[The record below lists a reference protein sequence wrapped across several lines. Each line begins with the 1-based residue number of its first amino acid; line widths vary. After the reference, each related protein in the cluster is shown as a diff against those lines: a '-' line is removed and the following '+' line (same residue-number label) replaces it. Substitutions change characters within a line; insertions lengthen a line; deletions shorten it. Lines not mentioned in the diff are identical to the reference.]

1 VRARR
6 SRALSLA
13 PLFASIV
20 ILLGLGPAVPA
31 AHAQSDSC
39 NGALSALNRVKE
51 EISPKLSPDN
61 PSGKSKLQVMASTL
75 ERGTRVCRDF
85 GELWFY
91 RMAVAHRLG
100 QEKDASYAKTK
111 VDELGYNAGFDP
123 FSLPPSAAPPP
134 SSELQASSPTQGQTP
149 SPATN
154 PTPGPI
160 VGMVRQKWALVV
172 GIDSFND
179 KRIPTLHYSV
189 KDSSDFVDFLKDPK
203 GGQFDPT
210 HIIHLSNDTATL
222 EGIRTGLGRL
232 RVNAQPDDLVVVYLS
247 SHGSPRDVD
256 PNGVSFVVVHDT
268 NLDDAA
274 TLYATSLQMIDLV
287 QQINREIRARRVV
300 LVLDTC
306 FSGDALTSLQA
317 GAGGTASRGFSATVP
332 LDKNV
337 EASTPPAFSAAFQNL
352 TIGYGRAVITA
363 SRASQESWESAKLKN
378 GYFTHYLIDALRT
391 SHGAQ
396 PLAQLFPQVRTL
408 VSTHV
413 KSEIGASQDPSYEF
427 SQGADSIVLGSAQ
440 SM

>member
-1 VRARR
+1 MRPPC
-6 SRALSLA
+6 SIALLLVSA
-13 PLFASIV
+13 V
-20 ILLGLGPAVPA
+20 IPA
-31 AHAQSDSC
+31 ALAQSDSC

-51 EISPKLSPDN
+51 EISPRLSADTPAGKL
-61 PSGKSKLQVMASTL
+61 KLQVMASTL

-100 QEKDASYAKTK
+100 LERDATYAKTK
-111 VDELGYNAGFDP
+111 VDEFGFSAGFDP

-134 SSELQASSPTQGQTP
+134 PAEVRGASPAQAPSQASSPTLGK
-149 SPATN
+149 
-154 PTPGPI
+154 
-160 VGMVRQKWALVV
+160 VRQKWALVV

-179 KRIPTLHYSV
+179 KRIPTLHFSV
-189 KDSSDFVDFLKDPK
+189 KDSSDFVDYLKDPK
-203 GGQFDPT
+203 GGQFDPA
-210 HIIHLSNDTATL
+210 HIIHLANDKATL
-222 EGIRTGLGRL
+222 EGIREGLGRL
-232 RVNAQPDDLVVVYLS
+232 RVDAQPDDLVVVYLS
-247 SHGSPRDVD
+247 SHGSPRDID
-256 PNGVSFVVVHDT
+256 PNGVSYVVVHDT

-287 QQINREIRARRVV
+287 QQINREIKARRVV

-317 GAGGTASRGFSATVP
+317 GAGGSAARGFSASVP
-332 LDKNV
+332 LDKSA
-337 EASTPPAFSAAFQNL
+337 EAPSPPAFSAAFQNL

-363 SRASQESWESAKLKN
+363 SRANQESWESAKLKN

-391 SHGAQ
+391 THSSES
-396 PLAQLFPQVRTL
+396 LDQLFPQVRTL

-413 KSEIGASQDPSYEF
+413 KAEVGASQDPSYEF
-427 SQGADSIVLGSAQ
+427 SEGANSIVLGAAQ

>member
-1 VRARR
+1 MKKC
-6 SRALSLA
+6 LSILVLLLA
-13 PLFASIV
+13 
-20 ILLGLGPAVPA
+20 AVPL
-31 AHAQSDSC
+31 AQADADSC

-51 EISPKLSPDN
+51 EISPRLSADSPA
-61 PSGKSKLQVMASTL
+61 GRSKLQVMASTL

-100 QEKDASYAKTK
+100 LEKDAAYAKTK
-111 VDELGYNAGFDP
+111 ADDLGYNAGFDP

-134 SSELQASSPTQGQTP
+134 PAELLASKQSPGQAPSSTSG
-149 SPATN
+149 
-154 PTPGPI
+154 PTPAR
-160 VGMVRQKWALVV
+160 VRQKWALVV
-172 GIDSFND
+172 GIDSFTD
-179 KRIPTLHYSV
+179 KRIPSLHYSV

-203 GGQFDPT
+203 GGQFDPA
-210 HIIHLSNDTATL
+210 HIIHLANEKATL
-222 EGIRTGLGRL
+222 EGIREGLGRL

-247 SHGSPRDVD
+247 SHGSPRDID
-256 PNGVSFVVVHDT
+256 PNGVSYVVVHDT

-287 QQINREIRARRVV
+287 QQVNREVRARRVV

-317 GAGGTASRGFSATVP
+317 GAGGTAARGFSAAVP
-332 LDKNV
+332 RDK
-337 EASTPPAFSAAFQNL
+337 AAADSGPPAFSAAFQNL

-363 SRASQESWESAKLKN
+363 SRANQESWESAKLRN

-391 SHGAQ
+391 SHGAER
-396 PLAQLFPQVRTL
+396 LDQLFPQVGTL

-413 KSEIGASQDPSYEF
+413 KAEVGASQDPSYEF
-427 SQGADSIVLGSAQ
+427 SEGADLIVLGAPQ
-440 SM
+440 

>member
-1 VRARR
+1 MRTRR
-6 SRALSLA
+6 SFAVLCACPIAL
-13 PLFASIV
+13 PILFI
-20 ILLGLGPAVPA
+20 LGPSAPSA
-31 AHAQSDSC
+31 RAQSDSC

-51 EISPKLSPDN
+51 EISPKLSADTPA
-61 PSGKSKLQVMASTL
+61 GKSKLQVMASTL

-100 QEKDASYAKTK
+100 LEKDAAYAKTK
-111 VDELGYNAGFDP
+111 VDELGYNAPFDP

-134 SSELQASSPTQGQTP
+134 AHELRASTPTPSQTP
-149 SPATN
+149 APSTSPA
-154 PTPGPI
+154 PGK
-160 VGMVRQKWALVV
+160 VRQKWALVV

-189 KDSSDFVDFLKDPK
+189 KDSSDFVDYLKDPR
-203 GGQFDPT
+203 GGQFDPS
-210 HIIHLSNDTATL
+210 HIIHLANDQATL

-232 RVNAQPDDLVVVYLS
+232 RVDAQPDDLVVVYLS
-247 SHGSPRDVD
+247 SHGSPRDID
-256 PNGVSFVVVHDT
+256 PNGVSYVVVHDT

-306 FSGDALTSLQA
+306 FSGDALTSLEA
-317 GAGGTASRGFSATVP
+317 GAGGTASRGFTATVP
-332 LDKNV
+332 LDKNA
-337 EASTPPAFSAAFQNL
+337 EASAPPAFSAAFQNL
-352 TIGYGRAVITA
+352 KIGYGRAVITA

-378 GYFTHYLIDALRT
+378 GYFTHYLIDALRL
-391 SHGAQ
+391 SHGAE
-396 PLAQLFPQVRTL
+396 PLQQLFPQVRSL

-427 SQGADSIVLGSAQ
+427 SEGADSIILAAPQ

>member
-1 VRARR
+1 MRHRICIL
-6 SRALSLA
+6 ALLLALA
-13 PLFASIV
+13 PLA
-20 ILLGLGPAVPA
+20 LADA
-31 AHAQSDSC
+31 DSC

-51 EISPKLSPDN
+51 EISPKLSADT
-61 PSGKSKLQVMASTL
+61 PSGKSKLQGMASTL

-100 QEKDASYAKTK
+100 IEKDAAYAKTK
-111 VDELGYNAGFDP
+111 VDDLGYTAGFDP

-134 SSELQASSPTQGQTP
+134 PAELRAASPTPGHTPGQTP
-149 SPATN
+149 API
-154 PTPGPI
+154 PGK
-160 VGMVRQKWALVV
+160 VSQKWALVV

-210 HIIHLSNDTATL
+210 HIIHLANDKATL
-222 EGIRTGLGRL
+222 EGIREGLGRL
-232 RVNAQPDDLVVVYLS
+232 RVDAQPDDLVVVYLS
-247 SHGSPRDVD
+247 SHGSPRDID
-256 PNGVSFVVVHDT
+256 PNGVSYVVVHDT

-287 QQINREIRARRVV
+287 QQINREVKARRVV

-317 GAGGTASRGFSATVP
+317 GAGGTAARGFSAPVP
-332 LDKNV
+332 LDKNA
-337 EASTPPAFSAAFQNL
+337 EPSTPPPFSAAFQNL

-391 SHGAQ
+391 SHGAE
-396 PLAQLFPQVRTL
+396 PLDQLFPQVRTL

-413 KSEIGASQDPSYEF
+413 KAEVGASQDPSYEF
-427 SQGADSIVLGSAQ
+427 SEGADSIVLGAAQ